1 MNRKPEKNPAARAY
15 FRAFYRGNRLRCA
28 AAMLLLLLSVPQN
41 LIGSWLLGEVVD
53 VITSGDVEWLK
64 RTLLFTVVFVAAIFC
79 VNTAMYRVK
88 STFIHKA
95 LAQYKSLAFQNLS
108 EKSISAFSR
117 ENTGRYISVLT
128 NDVNSVEENYLKRS
142 FQLVYFVLLFFGA
155 LGMMFWY
162 SPVLTAAT
170 ICLSVLPLGASLL
183 MGRELAVREK
193 AVSDKNE
200 GFVSQLKDLLAGF
213 SVIKSFKA
221 EGEARALFDGANRD
235 VEEHKRRRY
244 WWECLLT
251 AVSQNLCSEILQFGI
266 FFLGAFLAIRGD
278 ITAGTVLIFVNLCN
292 FVIQPINV
300 VPQYWAGRRAAA
312 GLVKKLARV
321 TEENAGRSGVAI
333 EPVLREAIDLQHVTF
348 GYESGAPVLRD
359 VSLRLEA
366 GKKYALVGASGS
378 GKSTLLNLL
387 MGACDGY
394 EGSIAIDGRELR
406 EVDPNSLYDLMSLIG
421 QSVFLFDDTIRRN
434 ITMFRDFPEDRLELA
449 VHRAGLD
456 GLIEQRG
463 ESYRCG
469 ENGNGL
475 SGGERQRVSIARCL
489 MRETPV
495 LLLDEA
501 TAALDNQTAFAV
513 TDAILHLDGLTRMVV
528 THRLEAELLEQYDEI
543 FVLRGGEICERG
555 RFGELMERK
564 EYFYS
569 LYNVTNG

>member
-41 LIGSWLLGEVVD
+41 LIGSWLLGEEVD

-128 NDVNSVEENYLKRS
+128 NDVNSVEENYLRRS

-221 EGEARALFDGANRD
+221 EGEARSLFDGANRD

-312 GLVKKLARV
+312 GLVEKLARV

-394 EGSIAIDGRELR
+394 
-406 EVDPNSLYDLMSLIG
+406 
-421 QSVFLFDDTIRRN
+421 
-434 ITMFRDFPEDRLELA
+434 
-449 VHRAGLD
+449 
-456 GLIEQRG
+456 
-463 ESYRCG
+463 
-469 ENGNGL
+469 
-475 SGGERQRVSIARCL
+475 
-489 MRETPV
+489 
-495 LLLDEA
+495 
-501 TAALDNQTAFAV
+501 
-513 TDAILHLDGLTRMVV
+513 
-528 THRLEAELLEQYDEI
+528 
-543 FVLRGGEICERG
+543 
-555 RFGELMERK
+555 
-564 EYFYS
+564 
-569 LYNVTNG
+569 

>member
-278 ITAGTVLIFVNLCN
+278 ITAGTVLIFVNPAILS
-292 FVIQPINV
+292 FSRSTWFPSTG
-300 VPQYWAGRRAAA
+300 PAGGRPRASLRSWPGSPKRTRAAPA
-312 GLVKKLARV
+312 WPSSQCCGRPLICSTSPSATRAAR
-321 TEENAGRSGVAI
+321 RCSG
-333 EPVLREAIDLQHVTF
+333 T
-348 GYESGAPVLRD
+348 
-359 VSLRLEA
+359 
-366 GKKYALVGASGS
+366 
-378 GKSTLLNLL
+378 
-387 MGACDGY
+387 
-394 EGSIAIDGRELR
+394 
-406 EVDPNSLYDLMSLIG
+406 
-421 QSVFLFDDTIRRN
+421 
-434 ITMFRDFPEDRLELA
+434 
-449 VHRAGLD
+449 
-456 GLIEQRG
+456 
-463 ESYRCG
+463 
-469 ENGNGL
+469 
-475 SGGERQRVSIARCL
+475 
-489 MRETPV
+489 
-495 LLLDEA
+495 
-501 TAALDNQTAFAV
+501 
-513 TDAILHLDGLTRMVV
+513 
-528 THRLEAELLEQYDEI
+528 
-543 FVLRGGEICERG
+543 
-555 RFGELMERK
+555 
-564 EYFYS
+564 
-569 LYNVTNG
+569 

>member
-1 MNRKPEKNPAARAY
+1 MVFRKATALSLTEFESLGTATLITRTTNDINQIQMFVMMAFRILIRAPLMILGGVTM
-15 FRAFYRGNRLRCA
+15 ALRSSTA
-28 AAMLLLLLSVPQN
+28 LSQVVLLSVPA
-41 LIGSWLLGEVVD
+41 L
-53 VITSGDVEWLK
+53 VIT
-64 RTLLFTVVFVAAIFC
+64 VAA
-79 VNTAMYRVK
+79 V
-88 STFIHKA
+88 S
-95 LAQYKSLAFQNLS
+95 
-108 EKSISAFSR
+108 
-117 ENTGRYISVLT
+117 SV
-128 NDVNSVEENYLKRS
+128 
-142 FQLVYFVLLFFGA
+142 A
-155 LGMMFWY
+155 
-162 SPVLTAAT
+162 
-170 ICLSVLPLGASLL
+170 LPLSGTIQRSVDRVNRIL
-183 MGRELAVREK
+183 REK
-193 AVSDKNE
+193 LTGLRVE
-200 GFVSQLKDLLAGF
+200 
-213 SVIKSFKA
+213 
-221 EGEARALFDGANRD
+221 RAFGTEEYEEQRFDGANRD

-312 GLVKKLARV
+312 GLVEKLARV

-434 ITMFRDFPEDRLELA
+434 ITMFRDFPEERVDEA
-449 VHRAGLD
+449 VRRSGLD
-456 GLIEQRG
+456 SLIAQRG
-463 ESYRCG
+463 EDYRCG
-469 ENGNGL
+469 ENGGGL

-489 MRETPV
+489 LRGTPV